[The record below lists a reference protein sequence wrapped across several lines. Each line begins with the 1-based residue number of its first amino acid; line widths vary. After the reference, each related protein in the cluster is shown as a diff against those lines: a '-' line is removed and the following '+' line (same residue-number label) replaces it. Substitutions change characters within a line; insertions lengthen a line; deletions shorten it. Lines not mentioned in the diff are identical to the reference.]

1 MSDNKAAKSPDS
13 IKIQSPDNEY
23 KKKLNR
29 IKSKICYYKKKPQ
42 CGGADAHKTKV
53 IENDKERKE
62 IIEKLETYRSI
73 LKLSE
78 AKIKEFNR
86 INKLI
91 GRDEFNK
98 DEFLNSIQI

>member
-1 MSDNKAAKSPDS
+1 MSDNKAAK
-13 IKIQSPDNEY
+13 SPDNEY

-42 CGGADAHKTKV
+42 CGGV
-53 IENDKERKE
+53 ENDKERKE

-73 LKLSE
+73 IKLGE

>member
-1 MSDNKAAKSPDS
+1 MSDNEAVKSPD
-13 IKIQSPDNEY
+13 DEY

-42 CGGADAHKTKV
+42 CGGV
-53 IENDKERKE
+53 ENDEERKE

>member
-1 MSDNKAAKSPDS
+1 MSDNEAAKSPD
-13 IKIQSPDNEY
+13 DEY

-42 CGGADAHKTKV
+42 CGEV
-53 IENDKERKE
+53 ENDQERKE
-62 IIEKLETYRSI
+62 IIEKLKTYRSI

>member
-42 CGGADAHKTKV
+42 CGGA
-53 IENDKERKE
+53 ENDKERKE

>member
-1 MSDNKAAKSPDS
+1 MSDNKAVK
-13 IKIQSPDNEY
+13 SPDNEY

-29 IKSKICYYKKKPQ
+29 IKSKICYYKKKSQ
-42 CGGADAHKTKV
+42 CGGVENNKTNGN
-53 IENDKERKE
+53 ENDKERKE

-73 LKLSE
+73 IKLSE

-86 INKLI
+86 INKLVR
-91 GRDEFNK
+91 RDEFNK

>member
-1 MSDNKAAKSPDS
+1 MSDNKAVKSPD
-13 IKIQSPDNEY
+13 DEY

-29 IKSKICYYKKKPQ
+29 IKSKICYYEKKPQ
-42 CGGADAHKTKV
+42 CGGV
-53 IENDKERKE
+53 ENDKE

>member
-1 MSDNKAAKSPDS
+1 MSNNEAVKSPD
-13 IKIQSPDNEY
+13 DEY

-42 CGGADAHKTKV
+42 CSGV
-53 IENDKERKE
+53 ENDKERKE

>member
-1 MSDNKAAKSPDS
+1 MSDNKAVKSPD
-13 IKIQSPDNEY
+13 DEY

-42 CGGADAHKTKV
+42 CGGV
-53 IENDKERKE
+53 ENDKE

-73 LKLSE
+73 IKLSE
-78 AKIKEFNR
+78 ARIKEFNR
-86 INKLI
+86 INKLV

>member
-1 MSDNKAAKSPDS
+1 MSDNKAVKSPD
-13 IKIQSPDNEY
+13 DEY

-42 CGGADAHKTKV
+42 CGGVENNKTNGT
-53 IENDKERKE
+53 ENDKERKE

-73 LKLSE
+73 IKLSE

-86 INKLI
+86 INKLV

>member
-1 MSDNKAAKSPDS
+1 MSDNEASKSPD
-13 IKIQSPDNEY
+13 DEY

-42 CGGADAHKTKV
+42 CGGV
-53 IENDKERKE
+53 ENDKERKE

-78 AKIKEFNR
+78 VKIKEFNR
-86 INKLI
+86 INKLV

>member
-1 MSDNKAAKSPDS
+1 MSDNKASKSPDS
-13 IKIQSPDNEY
+13 IKIQSPDDEY

-42 CGGADAHKTKV
+42 CGGA
-53 IENDKERKE
+53 ENDKERKE

-78 AKIKEFNR
+78 VKIKEFNR

>member
-1 MSDNKAAKSPDS
+1 MSDNKASKSPDS
-13 IKIQSPDNEY
+13 IKIQSPDDEY

-42 CGGADAHKTKV
+42 CGGA
-53 IENDKERKE
+53 ENDKDRKE

>member
-1 MSDNKAAKSPDS
+1 MSDNEATNSPD
-13 IKIQSPDNEY
+13 DEY

-42 CGGADAHKTKV
+42 CGGV
-53 IENDKERKE
+53 ENDKE

>member
-1 MSDNKAAKSPDS
+1 MSNDEAAKSPD
-13 IKIQSPDNEY
+13 DEY

-42 CGGADAHKTKV
+42 CGGV
-53 IENDKERKE
+53 ENDKE

>member
-1 MSDNKAAKSPDS
+1 MSDNKAVK
-13 IKIQSPDNEY
+13 SPDNEY

-42 CGGADAHKTKV
+42 CGGV
-53 IENDKERKE
+53 ENDKE

>member
-1 MSDNKAAKSPDS
+1 MSDNKAVKSPD
-13 IKIQSPDNEY
+13 DEY

-29 IKSKICYYKKKPQ
+29 IKSKICYYKEKPQ
-42 CGGADAHKTKV
+42 CGGVDAHKTNGT
-53 IENDKERKE
+53 ENDEE
-62 IIEKLETYRSI
+62 IIKKLETYRSI

>member
-1 MSDNKAAKSPDS
+1 MSDNEAAKSPD
-13 IKIQSPDNEY
+13 DEY

-42 CGGADAHKTKV
+42 CGGV
-53 IENDKERKE
+53 ENDQERKE
-62 IIEKLETYRSI
+62 IIEKLKTYRSI

>member
-1 MSDNKAAKSPDS
+1 MSDNEASKSPD
-13 IKIQSPDNEY
+13 DEY

-29 IKSKICYYKKKPQ
+29 IKSKICYYKKKSQ
-42 CGGADAHKTKV
+42 CGGV
-53 IENDKERKE
+53 ENDKE

>member
-29 IKSKICYYKKKPQ
+29 IKSKICYYKKKQQ
-42 CGGADAHKTKV
+42 CGGA
-53 IENDKERKE
+53 ENDKERKE

>member
-1 MSDNKAAKSPDS
+1 MSDNKAVKSPD
-13 IKIQSPDNEY
+13 DEY

-42 CGGADAHKTKV
+42 CGGVDAHKTNGT
-53 IENDKERKE
+53 ENDEE

>member
-1 MSDNKAAKSPDS
+1 MSDNKAVK
-13 IKIQSPDNEY
+13 SPDNEY

-29 IKSKICYYKKKPQ
+29 IKSKICYYKKKSQ
-42 CGGADAHKTKV
+42 CGGV
-53 IENDKERKE
+53 ENDKE

-86 INKLI
+86 INKLV

>member
-1 MSDNKAAKSPDS
+1 MSDNEAAKSPD
-13 IKIQSPDNEY
+13 DEY

-42 CGGADAHKTKV
+42 CGGT
-53 IENDKERKE
+53 ENDEE

>member
-1 MSDNKAAKSPDS
+1 MSDNEAAKSPD
-13 IKIQSPDNEY
+13 DEY

-42 CGGADAHKTKV
+42 CGGVDAHKTNGT
-53 IENDKERKE
+53 ENDEE

>member
-1 MSDNKAAKSPDS
+1 MSDNEASKSPD
-13 IKIQSPDNEY
+13 DEY

-42 CGGADAHKTKV
+42 CGGVDAHKTNGT
-53 IENDKERKE
+53 ENDKE

>member
-1 MSDNKAAKSPDS
+1 MSNNEAVKSPD
-13 IKIQSPDNEY
+13 DEY

-42 CGGADAHKTKV
+42 CGGV
-53 IENDKERKE
+53 ENDKERKE

-73 LKLSE
+73 FKLSE

>member
-1 MSDNKAAKSPDS
+1 MSDNKAVKSPD
-13 IKIQSPDNEY
+13 DEY

-42 CGGADAHKTKV
+42 CGGV
-53 IENDKERKE
+53 ENNKERKE
-62 IIEKLETYRSI
+62 IIEKLETYRSF

>member
-1 MSDNKAAKSPDS
+1 MSDNEAAKSPD
-13 IKIQSPDNEY
+13 DEY

-42 CGGADAHKTKV
+42 CGGV
-53 IENDKERKE
+53 ENDKE

-86 INKLI
+86 INKLV

>member
-1 MSDNKAAKSPDS
+1 MSDNEAVKSPD
-13 IKIQSPDNEY
+13 DEY

-42 CGGADAHKTKV
+42 CGGV
-53 IENDKERKE
+53 ENDKE

>member
-1 MSDNKAAKSPDS
+1 MSDNKAVKSPD
-13 IKIQSPDNEY
+13 DEY

-42 CGGADAHKTKV
+42 CGGV
-53 IENDKERKE
+53 ENDKE

>member
-1 MSDNKAAKSPDS
+1 MSDNEAVK
-13 IKIQSPDNEY
+13 SPDNEY

-29 IKSKICYYKKKPQ
+29 IKSKICYYKKKSQ
-42 CGGADAHKTKV
+42 CGGV
-53 IENDKERKE
+53 ENNKE

-73 LKLSE
+73 IKLSE

>member
-1 MSDNKAAKSPDS
+1 MSDNEASKSPD
-13 IKIQSPDNEY
+13 DEY

-42 CGGADAHKTKV
+42 CGGV
-53 IENDKERKE
+53 ENDKEIIENDKE

>member
-1 MSDNKAAKSPDS
+1 MGDNKAVKSPD
-13 IKIQSPDNEY
+13 DEY

-42 CGGADAHKTKV
+42 CDGVDAHKTNGT
-53 IENDKERKE
+53 ENDKERKE

-73 LKLSE
+73 IKLSE

-86 INKLI
+86 INKLV

>member
-1 MSDNKAAKSPDS
+1 MSDNEASKSPD
-13 IKIQSPDNEY
+13 DEY

-42 CGGADAHKTKV
+42 CGGADAHKTNGT
-53 IENDKERKE
+53 ENDEE

>member
-1 MSDNKAAKSPDS
+1 MSDNEAAKSPD
-13 IKIQSPDNEY
+13 DEY

-42 CGGADAHKTKV
+42 CGGVENNKTNGT
-53 IENDKERKE
+53 ENDKE

>member
-1 MSDNKAAKSPDS
+1 MSDNKAVK
-13 IKIQSPDNEY
+13 SPDNEY

-29 IKSKICYYKKKPQ
+29 IKSKICYYKKMSQ
-42 CGGADAHKTKV
+42 CGGVENNKTNGT
-53 IENDKERKE
+53 ENDKERKE

-73 LKLSE
+73 IKLSE

-86 INKLI
+86 INKLV

>member
-1 MSDNKAAKSPDS
+1 MSDNEAVKSPD
-13 IKIQSPDNEY
+13 DEY

-42 CGGADAHKTKV
+42 CGGVET
-53 IENDKERKE
+53 DKERKE

>member
-1 MSDNKAAKSPDS
+1 MSDNKAVK
-13 IKIQSPDNEY
+13 SPDNEY

-42 CGGADAHKTKV
+42 CGGA
-53 IENDKERKE
+53 ENDKERKE

-98 DEFLNSIQI
+98 DEFLNPIQI

>member
-1 MSDNKAAKSPDS
+1 MSDNKAAK
-13 IKIQSPDNEY
+13 SPDNEY

-42 CGGADAHKTKV
+42 CGGV
-53 IENDKERKE
+53 ENDKEKKE

>member
-1 MSDNKAAKSPDS
+1 MSDNKAVKSPD
-13 IKIQSPDNEY
+13 DEY
-23 KKKLNR
+23 KKKRNR

-42 CGGADAHKTKV
+42 CGGV
-53 IENDKERKE
+53 ENDKE

-78 AKIKEFNR
+78 SKIKEFNR

>member
-1 MSDNKAAKSPDS
+1 MSDNKASKSPDS
-13 IKIQSPDNEY
+13 IKIQSPDDEY

-42 CGGADAHKTKV
+42 CGGV
-53 IENDKERKE
+53 ENDKERKE